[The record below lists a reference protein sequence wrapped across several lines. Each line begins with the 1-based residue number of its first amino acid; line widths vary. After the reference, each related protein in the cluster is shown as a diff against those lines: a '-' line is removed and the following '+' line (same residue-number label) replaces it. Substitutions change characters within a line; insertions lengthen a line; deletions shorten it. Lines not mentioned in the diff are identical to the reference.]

1 MTNVA
6 VLTGEHA
13 AAALAH
19 DFNNK
24 LTAAIGY
31 MSLYDASQT
40 PGWLVEV
47 SRALESMRVLC
58 AETLSMVKQMA
69 GETSTQ
75 PGQADIR
82 STHELVEGVL
92 AQFKLLADTKQI
104 TILFEGTTDLPLF
117 QLSSSEFERV
127 LANLL
132 SNAVKFTPNGGLIIV
147 RAIEQSSDLYTFEV
161 EDNGQGIAPDLLSS
175 IWNPLTQ
182 GPHDPAQ
189 GVGLGLA
196 IVKGIVEQSG
206 GQVAVRSAGGKGTT
220 FTFDIP
226 VSSRR
231 CYSVR
236 NAAV

>member
-19 DFNNK
+19 DFNNQ

-47 SRALESMRVLC
+47 SKALESMRILC

-69 GETSTQ
+69 ADTSTQ
-75 PGQADIR
+75 SGQADIR
-82 STHELVEGVL
+82 STHDVVEGVL
-92 AQFKLLADTKQI
+92 AQFLLVANTKQI
-104 TILFEGTTDLPLF
+104 TMLFEGNTDLPLF
-117 QLSSSEFERV
+117 QLSPSEFERV
-127 LANLL
+127 LANLV

-147 RAIEQSSDLYTFEV
+147 RAIEETSGFYNFEV
-161 EDNGQGIAPDLLSS
+161 EDTGPGIDPDLLSS
-175 IWNPLTQ
+175 IWNPFAQ
-182 GPHDPAQ
+182 GPHDPAH
-189 GVGLGLA
+189 GIGLGLA

-206 GQVAVRSAGGKGTT
+206 GRIAVKSEVGRGST
-220 FTFDIP
+220 FTLEIP
-226 VSSRR
+226 VNTEPRNLVRR
-231 CYSVR
+231 ANV
-236 NAAV
+236 